1 MINGR
6 SSTVQQGL
14 GRRSRRRSRNR
25 TAGLVAVLMALGASP
40 WSTGPAAAAAEP
52 CWDTVQSDV
61 DGGGPDVVVGLPS
74 YDLPGM
80 PNAGALVVYSNV
92 AGPGESNPS
101 APTRRTLVTA
111 DDVGIATQAEARFG
125 AAVVVWRRFGQP
137 CAEVLVGA
145 PGRTVGG
152 DVGAGRAYVLP
163 GSETGLRPPRESFDE
178 DSLPGTGGAQPGA
191 GFAAALA
198 ADGSDMIA
206 FGAPGRDLGSV
217 ANAGRVVRLDR
228 RVPGAGGVSL
238 VQQGGSGAGSPE
250 RDDRFGEVLQFVGP
264 TPDDTGSL
272 LVVGVPREDVGSRA
286 DAGAVALHRPGAPL
300 SMVTQDSPGAAGSAE
315 TGDRYGAAVA
325 RWATAAPGRV
335 DIMVAVGVP
344 GEDIG
349 GEADAGLVSFAAVEL
364 FATSEDS
371 VGPIEGRATTISQD
385 TPGVPGAVEPGDRF
399 GSAVLAGEF
408 GSERLHLAVGTPG
421 ENLGSVRDAGM
432 ASVTRI
438 RPEDGLPASG
448 AQPDGW
454 TQDSPGVYGRA
465 ETGDAFG
472 SHLAGIQL
480 ARLADDEDSV
490 WAVVLVT
497 VPGEDGGT
505 VSNSGMA
512 HLGMPPDADSVP
524 LIPPETQAGA
534 GAGMVGQQMLLG

>member
-1 MINGR
+1 MAA
-6 SSTVQQGL
+6 L
-14 GRRSRRRSRNR
+14 LF
-25 TAGLVAVLMALGASP
+25 ALVAVPFSAA
-40 WSTGPAAAAAEP
+40 PAAAASEA
-52 CWDTVQSDV
+52 CWDTVQSDI
-61 DGGGPDVVVGLPS
+61 DGGGPDVVVGIPS
-74 YDLPGM
+74 YDLPGK
-80 PNAGALVVYSNV
+80 PDAGALVVYSNV

-101 APTRRTLVTA
+101 SPARRTLVTA
-111 DDVGIATQAEARFG
+111 AHVGIATQAGARFG
-125 AAVVVWRRFGQP
+125 AAVVVWRRAGQA
-137 CAEVLVGA
+137 CAELLVGA
-145 PGRTVGG
+145 PGQTVGG

-163 GSETGLRPPRESFDE
+163 GSESGLGAPREMFDE
-178 DSLPGTGGAQPGA
+178 DVLSGTGGAQPGA
-191 GFAAALA
+191 GFGTALA
-198 ADGSDMIA
+198 ADGLDMIA
-206 FGAPGRDLGSV
+206 FGVPGRDVGSA

-228 RVPGAGGVSL
+228 RGSGAGGVSL

-264 TPDDTGSL
+264 TPDDAGSL
-272 LVVGVPREDVGSRA
+272 LVVGVPREDVGRRA

-325 RWATAAPGRV
+325 RWETAAPGRV
-335 DIMVAVGVP
+335 DIMVAIGVP

-399 GSAVLAGEF
+399 GSAVLTGEF
-408 GSERLHLAVGTPG
+408 GSERLHLAVGAPG

-432 ASVTRI
+432 VSVTRI

-448 AQPDGW
+448 AQPAGWSQDG
-454 TQDSPGVYGRA
+454 PGVHGRA
-465 ETGDAFG
+465 EAGDAFG
-472 SHLAGIQL
+472 AGLAGIQL
-480 ARLADDEDSV
+480 ATVQQDEDSV

-505 VSNSGMA
+505 TSNSGMT
-512 HLGMPPDADSVP
+512 HLGMPPGAGSVP
-524 LIPPETQAGA
+524 LIPPVTQAGA
-534 GAGMVGQQMLLG
+534 GAGMVGQQMLVG